1 MKIVGV
7 GAGPGL
13 LTKEAIKAIENA
25 NIVFGSHRAIELA
38 KEHIKCKSVLLKD
51 YTLRNLPENAV
62 ILSTGDPMLSG
73 LGKYAKKTD
82 EIIPGISSVQ
92 IACARLCLE
101 MDNISVITAHS
112 RDIVIVKEQLLRELK
127 NEKNIVLLPDPS
139 FGVREIGN
147 FIKNAG
153 FSKKISVCEKLGYP
167 QERIVTG
174 TTDEFPVVGSDM
186 YCVIITAKG

>member
-25 NIVFGSHRAIELA
+25 VIIFGSQRAIELGE
-38 KEHIKCKSVLLKD
+38 KHIKCKSVLLKD

-73 LGKYAKKTD
+73 LGKYAKKGD

-92 IACARLCLE
+92 IACARLFLE
-101 MDNISVITAHS
+101 MDDLSIITAHS
-112 RDIVIVKEQLLRELK
+112 RDIVIVKERLLIELK
-127 NEKNIVLLPDPS
+127 NGKNIVLLPDPS
-139 FGVREIGN
+139 FGVKEIGS

-167 QERIVTG
+167 EERIVTG
-174 TTDEFPVVGSDM
+174 TTDEHPMAGSDM
-186 YCVIITAKG
+186 YCVIITGF

>member
-1 MKIVGV
+1 MKIIGV

-25 NIVFGSHRAIELA
+25 VIVFGSQRAIELA

-62 ILSTGDPMLSG
+62 VLSTGDPMLSG
-73 LGKYAKKTD
+73 LGKYAKKGD

-101 MDNISVITAHS
+101 IDSTSVITAHS
-112 RDIVIVKEQLLRELK
+112 REIVMVKEQLLRELK
-127 NEKNIVLLPDPS
+127 NGKNIFILPDPS
-139 FGVREIGN
+139 FGVKELGS
-147 FIKNAG
+147 FIKKEG
-153 FSKKISVCEKLGYP
+153 FSKKISVCENLGYP
-167 QERIVTG
+167 EERIVRG
-174 TTDEFPVVGSDM
+174 TTDEFPVAGSDM
-186 YCVIITAKG
+186 YCVIITDS

>member
-25 NIVFGSHRAIELA
+25 VIIFGSQRAIELA

-101 MDNISVITAHS
+101 MDNISVITAHA

-127 NEKNIVLLPDPS
+127 NGKNIFILPDPS
-139 FGVREIGN
+139 FGIKEIGS
-147 FIKNAG
+147 FVKNEG
-153 FSKKISVCEKLGYP
+153 FSKKISVCEMLGYP
-167 QERIVTG
+167 GERIVTG
-174 TTDEFPVVGSDM
+174 TTDEFPVAGSDM
-186 YCVIITAKG
+186 YSVIITGF

>member
-25 NIVFGSHRAIELA
+25 IIVFGSQRAIELA

-101 MDNISVITAHS
+101 MDNISVVTAHA
-112 RDIVIVKEQLLRELK
+112 RDIVTVKEQILRELK
-127 NEKNIVLLPDPS
+127 NGKNIFILPDPS
-139 FGVREIGN
+139 FGIKEIGG
-147 FIKNAG
+147 FVKNEG
-153 FSKKISVCEKLGYP
+153 FSKKISVCERLGYP
-167 QERIVTG
+167 GERIVTG
-174 TTDEFPVVGSDM
+174 TTDEFPVAGSDM
-186 YCVIITAKG
+186 YCVIITGF